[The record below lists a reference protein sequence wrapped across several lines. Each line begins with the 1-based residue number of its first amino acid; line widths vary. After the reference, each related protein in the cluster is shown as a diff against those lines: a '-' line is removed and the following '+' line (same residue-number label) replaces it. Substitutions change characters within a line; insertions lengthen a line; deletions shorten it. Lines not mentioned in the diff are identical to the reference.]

1 MTVQNR
7 PLDRDA
13 APTGPGPLD
22 RGTSSLGTAGGPM
35 PLGAARGPMTAMLT
49 SLHRSRD
56 AVTPAMRDAV
66 QRLDP
71 ASRVQASYHLGWI
84 DADGV
89 PSDAGGGKAVRPALA
104 LLSAEA
110 AGAPMQTGV
119 PGAVAVE
126 LVHNFS
132 LLHDDLMD
140 GDLERRHRRTVWAI
154 WGAPAAILAGDALLA
169 LAQEVLLESDS
180 PHAAQAARL
189 LASTTRELIRGQVQD
204 LAFEQR
210 DDVTLDE
217 CLDMAGGK
225 TGSLLS
231 ASAAIGAV
239 LAGAPE
245 ATVGALSVFGAQV
258 GLAFQLVDDVLGI
271 WGDPAVTGKPVFSDL
286 RSRKKSLPVT
296 YSVAN
301 CPELAAW
308 LATPGEPDDAQL
320 RRGAELVEAGGGR
333 EWALAEARRRMALA
347 EDALSAVDIPSR
359 PREELIAL
367 GNFVVD
373 RDS

>member
-1 MTVQNR
+1 
-7 PLDRDA
+7 
-13 APTGPGPLD
+13 
-22 RGTSSLGTAGGPM
+22 
-35 PLGAARGPMTAMLT
+35 MTAMLT

-71 ASRVQASYHLGWI
+71 TCHRQAAYHLGFV
-84 DADGV
+84 DADGT
-89 PSDAGGGKAVRPALA
+89 PAAGDGGKAVRAALA
-104 LLSAEA
+104 LVSAEA
-110 AGAPMQTGV
+110 AGAAPAVGL

-140 GDLERRHRRTVWAI
+140 GDVERRHRRTVWAI

-271 WGDPAVTGKPVFSDL
+271 WGDPAVTGKPVYSDL

-301 CPELAAW
+301 CPELGAW